1 MSTMNLILLALTAV
15 FAVLYVIRRR
25 SRLRSE
31 D

>member
-1 MSTMNLILLALTAV
+1 MSTMNLALLALTAV

-25 SRLRSE
+25 TRLRNE